1 MKFKIIL
8 TLFFL
13 IINISSAL
21 AAKWKN
27 LGNISIRPSEGIETA
42 YYSKKGLVR
51 GLFATSVE
59 LLFDLKEPNIR
70 SEGTFNSTII
80 NRKLN
85 CKKRK
90 FKTMKQT
97 FFEKKMGKGKL
108 IASTGEGEW
117 QSLDLEKEET
127 WHTVDGRILTV
138 FCDIEMKDIDKWK

>member
-21 AAKWKN
+21 AEKWIKFN
-27 LGNISIRPSEGIETA
+27 GSKRPSEGIEAT
-42 YYSKKGLVR
+42 YYSKKGLVK

-59 LLFDLKEPNIR
+59 LLFDLKEPKVR

-90 FKTMKQT
+90 FKTTEQT
-97 FFEKKMGKGKL
+97 FFEKKMGKGKI

-117 QSLDLEKEET
+117 QSVDLEKENT
-127 WHTVDGRILTV
+127 WYTVDGRILAI
-138 FCDIEMKDIDKWK
+138 FCDIKWKDIWP